1 MTVEKL
7 EQILA
12 SLLAEW
18 EGECVEFKDANDNFS
33 TSDIGKYFSA
43 LSNEANLRSREA
55 GWLVFGVDNKTRKVI
70 GTEYRRNVERL
81 NGLKKDIANG
91 IDPSTTFREIHELGT
106 PDGRVVMFEI
116 PPAPRGIP
124 IAWNGYYH
132 ARSGES
138 LASLSMAKFDEI
150 RAQNGVEDWSA
161 QLCLNATINDLD
173 HDAISKAREVFAQ
186 KHDQSISRTTVDS
199 WSQAEFLDRAKLTIS
214 GKITR
219 ASILLLGKRESTHH
233 LSPFVAE
240 LSWKLEGKELAY
252 EHFSPPFLLT
262 SSLLYQR
269 IRNLRVT
276 LLPPGQMI
284 PIEMAKYEQKIVLE
298 ALHNCIAHQDY
309 RLCERILVIERTGE
323 LEFQNAGSFFDGEP
337 DDYVVRNRTPR
348 RYRNRFLAEAM
359 VQLRMIDT
367 MGFGIRE
374 VMFRGQAKRFFPL
387 PDYDLTEANHVK
399 VRLAGRFID
408 ENYSRML
415 LSLPDIGWAEILAL
429 DQIQKGLTP
438 NIDTLKILRKR
449 KLVEGRKSAP
459 HISAEVAQVTGQKA
473 DYIRS
478 KGQDDAYY
486 RKLVA
491 DYLAKFHEASREDF
505 RKLILPKLPEV
516 LTPRQKETKL
526 QNLLTSLRKTNV
538 ISRSGGLTNAKWSL
552 HKTEIAKG
560 QP

>member
-1 MTVEKL
+1 
-7 EQILA
+7 
-12 SLLAEW
+12 
-18 EGECVEFKDANDNFS
+18 
-33 TSDIGKYFSA
+33 
-43 LSNEANLRSREA
+43 
-55 GWLVFGVDNKTRKVI
+55 
-70 GTEYRRNVERL
+70 
-81 NGLKKDIANG
+81 
-91 IDPSTTFREIHELGT
+91 
-106 PDGRVVMFEI
+106 
-116 PPAPRGIP
+116 
-124 IAWNGYYH
+124 
-132 ARSGES
+132 
-138 LASLSMAKFDEI
+138 
-150 RAQNGVEDWSA
+150 
-161 QLCLNATINDLD
+161 
-173 HDAISKAREVFAQ
+173 
-186 KHDQSISRTTVDS
+186 
-199 WSQAEFLDRAKLTIS
+199 
-214 GKITR
+214 
-219 ASILLLGKRESTHH
+219 
-233 LSPFVAE
+233 
-240 LSWKLEGKELAY
+240 
-252 EHFSPPFLLT
+252 
-262 SSLLYQR
+262 LLYQR

-387 PDYDLTEANHVK
+387 PDYDLTEVNHVK

-459 HISAEVAQVTGQKA
+459 HISAELAQVTGQKA

-491 DYLAKFHEASREDF
+491 DYIAKFHEASREDL

-516 LTPRQKETKL
+516 LTPKQKETKL

-552 HKTEIAKG
+552 HKTKIAKG

>member
-1 MTVEKL
+1 MNPEKL
-7 EQILA
+7 KQTLA

-33 TSDIGKYFSA
+33 TSEIGKYFSA
-43 LSNEANLRSREA
+43 LSNEANLKSRDA

-70 GTEYRRNVERL
+70 GTEYRKNAERL

-91 IDPSTTFREIHELGT
+91 IDPSTTFREIHELDT

-124 IAWNGYYH
+124 IAWNGYCH

-138 LASLSMAKFDEI
+138 LAALSVAKFDEI
-150 RAQNGVEDWSA
+150 RAQDGVEDWSA
-161 QLCLNATINDLD
+161 QLCPNATINDLD
-173 HDAISKAREVFAQ
+173 HDAISKARDVFAQ
-186 KHDQSISRTTVDS
+186 KHEQSIPRTTTES
-199 WSQAEFLDRAKLTIS
+199 WSQVEFLDRAKLTID

-219 ASILLLGKRESTHH
+219 TSILLLGKRESTHH

-240 LSWKLEGKELAY
+240 LSWKLEGEERAY
-252 EHFSPPFLLT
+252 EHFAPPFLLT

-269 IRNLRVT
+269 IRNIRVT
-276 LLPPGQMI
+276 LLPPGQLI
-284 PIEMAKYEQKIVLE
+284 PIEMAKYEQRIVLE

-309 RLCERILVIERTGE
+309 RSCERVLVIERVSE
-323 LEFQNAGSFFDGEP
+323 LEFQNAGSFFDGAP
-337 DDYVVRNRTPR
+337 DDYIVRNRTPR

-374 VMFRGQAKRFFPL
+374 VMFRGQARRYFPL
-387 PDYDLTEANHVK
+387 PDYDLTETNHVK

-429 DQIQKGLTP
+429 DQIQKGAKPDADVLQ
-438 NIDTLKILRKR
+438 LLRKR
-449 KLVEGRKSAP
+449 GLVEGRKSAP
-459 HISAEVAQVTGQKA
+459 YISAEVAKVTDQKA
-473 DYIRS
+473 DYIRTR
-478 KGQDDAYY
+478 GQDDAYY
-486 RKLVA
+486 RKLVT
-491 DYLAKFHEASREDF
+491 DYLGKFHEASKEDL
-505 RKLILPKLPEV
+505 RKLVLPKLPDA
-516 LTPRQKETKL
+516 LSAKQKETKL
-526 QNLLTSLRKTNV
+526 QNMLTSLRKAGV
-538 ISRSGGLTNAKWSL
+538 IARVGGLQHAKWCLYTDDAS
-552 HKTEIAKG
+552 G
-560 QP
+560 S